1 MTDTRSTE
9 NAAVRGAERGMA
21 LTPREEKD
29 PMTAASRPGPAGPL
43 GAGARDGARPPSG
56 PTNRRRAVVEVA
68 SRMFAERGYR
78 GTSLREI
85 SAEVGIS
92 HPGLLH
98 YFASKDALLAAVV
111 GEIEARAQSAIDRL
125 LEGDRGVAEQLI
137 RQGLVDDPEHRQLV
151 AVLCT
156 EAIGHDHPLRL
167 RIARLRR
174 VYERLAEHALRRC
187 AEDGLLDPRVDIE
200 WASRVL
206 VSTSLGHATREATIG
221 DIQPATAGTTAPDC
235 ATLLAMLRA

>member
-1 MTDTRSTE
+1 MV
-9 NAAVRGAERGMA
+9 A
-21 LTPREEKD
+21 P
-29 PMTAASRPGPAGPL
+29 SRPALAGPP
-43 GAGARDGARPPSG
+43 GADQRAGMRPPSG
-56 PTNRRRAVVEVA
+56 STNRRRAVVEAA

-85 SAEVGIS
+85 SADVGIS

-98 YFASKDALLAAVV
+98 YFAPKDALLAAVV
-111 GEIEARAQSAIDRL
+111 GEIEQRAQSAIDRL
-125 LEGDRGVAEQLI
+125 LEGDRGVAEELI

-174 VYERLAEHALRRC
+174 VYERLAEHALRLC
-187 AEDGLLDPRVDIE
+187 AEDGVVDPRVDIE
-200 WASRVL
+200 WAARVL